1 MSRLARRSASHSL
14 LALMYHFPWMYIR
27 TPFFY
32 LSAIPYHRKFL
43 RGKGP
48 LTQSISKLKIGGEVN
63 RECVVCINAHSLTIR
78 FDRCLGTGNNG
89 EVYAARLENVN
100 EPICVKLF
108 FKQQAHVE
116 TVIKEASLRTTLND
130 SQATP
135 WCYGVVPLGEDANF
149 CFIGIVLEIIDS
161 RLKPNHTL
169 TLRQLLESGQE
180 FPAPDPS
187 DLKKKLHHR
196 IMSVHRCG
204 VLINNISSDSI
215 MLRWE
220 MDSYWPYFIKMGQ
233 AIFSSDD
240 RHMTI
245 DHSNAMFDSD
255 LTQVEIV
262 CQTIELQ
269 SLCSKLK
276 VGDEPG
282 CIAAI
287 APKCLFADD
296 LNLTINRNSKVGRG
310 IFATVYVANLK
321 GVTGNVCI
329 KLFPKLRTCEAEHNT
344 IVGIL
349 KEAALLRT
357 VYDTGATPKC
367 YGVVVVN
374 ERSYFWIGIVQ
385 EMITSKTDSS
395 RLTLAELW
403 EKPDRKKYWSYLRK
417 QILAFL
423 TDIHLHGVLHGDIH
437 LGNIS
442 LQWDGDFYRP
452 YFIDFGKAKYGKNKS
467 KDFFESD
474 HSDFKC
480 LEYLFGGNQ

>member
-1 MSRLARRSASHSL
+1 
-14 LALMYHFPWMYIR
+14 MYHFPWMYIR

-48 LTQSISKLKIGGEVN
+48 LTQSISKLKIGRQVN
-63 RECVVCINAHSLTIR
+63 RECVVCINAHLLTIR

-135 WCYGVVPLGEDANF
+135 WCYGVVPLDEDANF
-149 CFIGIVLEIIDS
+149 CFIGIVLKLIDS

-187 DLKKKLHHR
+187 DLKEKLRHR
-196 IMSVHRCG
+196 IVSVHQCG
-204 VLINNISSDSI
+204 VLIKNISSDSI

-233 AIFSSDD
+233 AIFSSGDG
-240 RHMTI
+240 HMTV
-245 DHSNAMFDSD
+245 DHSNVVFDSD
-255 LTQVEIV
+255 LTQVETV
-262 CQTIELQ
+262 CQTIDLH
-269 SLCSKLK
+269 SLCSNLK

-296 LNLTINRNSKVGRG
+296 LNMTINRNSRVGRG
-310 IFATVYVANLK
+310 FFAVVYVANLK

-329 KLFPKLRTCEAEHNT
+329 KLFPKLKTCEVEHNR
-344 IVGIL
+344 IAAIL

-357 VYDTGATPKC
+357 VCDTGATPKC

-385 EMITSKTDSS
+385 ELITSQTDIR
-395 RLTLAELW
+395 RLTLSDVY
-403 EKPDRKKYWSYLRK
+403 EKPDRKKHWSDLK
-417 QILAFL
+417 EQIRALVTNIHL
-423 TDIHLHGVLHGDIH
+423 CWVRHNDIHEENVA
-437 LGNIS
+437 
-442 LQWDGDFYRP
+442 LQWAGDSCRP
-452 YFIDFGKAKYGKNKS
+452 YLIDFGKAEYCRNSSEDCFKS
-467 KDFFESD
+467 DYSA
-474 HSDFKC
+474 
-480 LEYLFGGNQ
+480 LEYLDRLFDGNE